1 MTVRQLK
8 SILDILNDESEVKV
22 LVDSY
27 AFRDKD
33 TFVSEAQVFDLPNAD
48 GMGVRLVMDTRPLS
62 EENEDDK

>member
-1 MTVRQLK
+1 MTVGQLK

-33 TFVSEAQVFDLPNAD
+33 TFISEAQVFDLSNAD
-48 GMGVRLVMDTRPLS
+48 GMGVKLIMDTRPLP
-62 EENEDDK
+62 EESNNDK